1 MITVHRD
8 YRVSIKPERYAHV
21 EINPVGK
28 LDVEIKGQRQHYVV
42 DFEQLA
48 FSSDEQGVALVCQK
62 AYSPWKVMLATA
74 DAQELKSLVKEA
86 QEEYEILM
94 RDL

>member
-28 LDVEIKGQRQHYVV
+28 LDVEIKGQRQHYVA

-62 AYSPWKVMLATA
+62 AHSPWKVMLATA
-74 DAQELKSLVKEA
+74 DAQELKVWLKKRKKSTKS
-86 QEEYEILM
+86 
-94 RDL
+94 